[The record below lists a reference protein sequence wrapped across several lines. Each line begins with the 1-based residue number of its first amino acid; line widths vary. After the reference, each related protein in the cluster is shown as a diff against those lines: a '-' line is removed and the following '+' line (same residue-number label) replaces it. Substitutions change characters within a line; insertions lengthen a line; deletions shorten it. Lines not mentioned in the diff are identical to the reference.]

1 MGIRKKKTQTNKQTT
16 NKQTKMSKQKTSTK
30 VFYLPGDDVDIT

>member
-1 MGIRKKKTQTNKQTT
+1 MGIRKKQQKPQTNKQ
-16 NKQTKMSKQKTSTK
+16 QTKMSKQKTSTK